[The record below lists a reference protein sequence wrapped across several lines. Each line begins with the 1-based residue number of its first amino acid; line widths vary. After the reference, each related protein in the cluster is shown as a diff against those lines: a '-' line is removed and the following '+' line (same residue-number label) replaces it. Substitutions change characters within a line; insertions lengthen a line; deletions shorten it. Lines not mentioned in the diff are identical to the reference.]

1 MQRILAVDVGLKRI
15 GIAQSDPTGVLASP
29 LGTFTS
35 EQALQTITAMCQRGE
50 VRLVLI
56 GWPLTLRGEEG
67 EAVRMAAAFRDS
79 LQKKVSNIPI
89 STLDERFTSTLA
101 QQSIRD
107 SGARK
112 KKRQNKSLVDAT
124 AAAILLQSYLDSR

>member
-35 EQALQTITAMCQRGE
+35 EKALQTITTMCQRGE

-67 EAVRMAAAFRDS
+67 DAVRMAASFRDA
-79 LQKKVSNIPI
+79 LQKLVPDTPI
-89 STLDERFTSTLA
+89 NTLDERFTSTLA
-101 QQSIRD
+101 HQSIRD